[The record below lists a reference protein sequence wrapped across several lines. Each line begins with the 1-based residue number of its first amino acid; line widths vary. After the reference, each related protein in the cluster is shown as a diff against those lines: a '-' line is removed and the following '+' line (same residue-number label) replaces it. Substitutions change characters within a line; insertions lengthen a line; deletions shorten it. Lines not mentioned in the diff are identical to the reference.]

1 MGHRFLALT
10 TTPAVVAA
18 RRRWEGSDRYQA
30 ANDGEDYND
39 QLGPS
44 EVAFIAARDSFYLGS
59 VGETGWPY
67 IQFRGGPKGFL
78 RVLDAGTLA
87 FADFRGNR
95 QQLTAGNVTGN
106 DRVALFLMD
115 YAHRRRLKILGRLR
129 YVEDVDLLAR
139 VSVPGYTA
147 PVQRVAQIELA
158 AFDWNCPQHIPLRF
172 SEEEVS
178 AGVAPL
184 HRRIAELEAEN
195 LRLRSV
201 AEAGA
206 RRSG

>member
-18 RRRWEGSDRYQA
+18 RRRWEGSDRYA
-30 ANDGEDYND
+30 AATDGEDYND
-39 QLGPS
+39 RLGPS

-59 VGETGWPY
+59 VNETGWPY

-78 RVLDAGTLA
+78 RVLDDTTLA

-129 YVEDVDLLAR
+129 YVDDAEVLAR
-139 VSVPGYTA
+139 VAVPGYA
-147 PVQRVAQIELA
+147 AQVQRAARIELA
-158 AFDWNCPQHIPLRF
+158 AFDWNCPQHIPVRF

-195 LRLRSV
+195 RRLRAA
-201 AEAGA
+201 AEAGPP
-206 RRSG
+206 RSG